1 MAIVSR
7 LAWSLSAIFMVTT
20 LGPGSA
26 SAQNAYPNKPIRL
39 IVPFSPGGGTDIV
52 GRVMAQGVG
61 KVFNQTV
68 VVDNRGG
75 AGGVIG
81 MELQV
86 RATPDG
92 YTLGM
97 ITASVGTNAAA
108 KRLSFDPMKAMV
120 PISMIAETGYLITLH
135 PSVPIKTTQELI
147 AYAKAHPG
155 KLNYGS
161 SGTGGTAHLTGE
173 LFDLMAGVKTTHI
186 PYKSSGPA
194 LTDLLAG
201 QIQMIYGSL
210 PVVMPHMKSGRLKV
224 IAITTAKRNR
234 ALPDVP
240 AIAETVTGYESV
252 TWYGLIA
259 PKGASGLVV
268 SRWQQALT
276 KALQTREMKG
286 RLDADGLDLPPVGP
300 AHLGQ
305 VMQRDIAKWTKVIKV
320 ANIHI
325 GK

>member
-1 MAIVSR
+1 MRIKSR
-7 LAWSLSAIFMVTT
+7 VARSLSAIFAVAT
-20 LGPGSA
+20 LAAGSA
-26 SAQNAYPNKPIRL
+26 SAENPYPSKPIRL

-61 KVFNQTV
+61 KAFKQSI

-108 KRLSFDPMKAMV
+108 KRLSFDPMKEMI

-194 LTDLLAG
+194 LTDLLSG

-224 IAITTAKRNR
+224 VAITTAKRNR
-234 ALPDVP
+234 ALPEVP
-240 AIAETVTGYESV
+240 AIAEIVPGYESV

-259 PKGASGLVV
+259 PRGTPKSVA
-268 SRWQQALT
+268 SRWEQALAQ
-276 KALQTREMKG
+276 ALQTREMKG

-300 AHLGQ
+300 VHLGQ
-305 VMQRDIAKWTKVIKV
+305 VMQRDIAKWTKVLRA
-320 ANIHI
+320 ANIRI

>member
-1 MAIVSR
+1 MPIVSR
-7 LAWSLSAIFMVTT
+7 LTWTLSAIFMVTA
-20 LGPGSA
+20 LGSGNA
-26 SAQNAYPNKPIRL
+26 SAQSPYPGKPIRL

-52 GRVMAQGVG
+52 GRVMAQGVS
-61 KVFNQTV
+61 KVFKQTV

-81 MELQV
+81 MELEV

-108 KRLSFDPMKAMV
+108 KRLSFDPQKAMV

-147 AYAKAHPG
+147 DYARAHPG

-224 IAITTAKRNR
+224 VAITTAKRNR

-240 AIAETVTGYESV
+240 AIAETVPGYESV

-259 PKGASGLVV
+259 PRGTPRSVAL
-268 SRWQQALT
+268 RWEQALT
-276 KALQTREMKG
+276 QALQTREMKG
-286 RLDADGLDLPPVGP
+286 RLDADGLDLPEVGP

-305 VMQRDIAKWTKVIKV
+305 VMRRDITKWTKVLKA
-320 ANIHI
+320 ANIQI

>member
-1 MAIVSR
+1 MLIVLR
-7 LAWSLSAIFMVTT
+7 LTWTLLAIFMVAA
-20 LGPGSA
+20 LGSGNA
-26 SAQNAYPNKPIRL
+26 SAQSPYPSKPIRL

-52 GRVMAQGVG
+52 GRVMAQSVS
-61 KVFNQTV
+61 KVFKQTV

-81 MELQV
+81 MELEV

-108 KRLSFDPMKAMV
+108 KRLSFDPLKAMV

-147 AYAKAHPG
+147 DYAKAHPG

-240 AIAETVTGYESV
+240 AIAETVPGYESV

-259 PKGASGLVV
+259 PRGTPRSVV
-268 SRWQQALT
+268 LRWEQALNQ
-276 KALQTREMKG
+276 ALQTREMKG
-286 RLDADGLDLPPVGP
+286 RLDADGLDLPEVGP

-305 VMQRDIAKWTKVIKV
+305 VMRRDITKWTKVMKA
-320 ANIHI
+320 ANIQI